1 MCGSRLSGDG
11 RVIVTTP
18 AAALEVGHEF
28 RVVAH
33 AAAAGVRY
41 ADWVLRLCRPVPVNR
56 FEAAIVRPAEESLK
70 EALRKREL
78 HPSLLERP

>member
-18 AAALEVGHEF
+18 GAALEVGHEF

-41 ADWVLRLCRPVPVNR
+41 ADWVLRLCRPVPVNG
-56 FEAAIVRPAEESLK
+56 FEAAIVKPAEVESPG
-70 EALRKREL
+70 EAQEEAEPGCGGR
-78 HPSLLERP
+78 